1 MYFQHTHPY
10 FLKLIFFSLLV
21 FLATPSIA
29 GLFDKKISTSISYE
43 IIDEELKPVDTLSP
57 LIKNSLLSLEAGL
70 RGTKNKTIKKSLG
83 VNLVGKD
90 IYAMQESIK
99 NLQVTNV
106 LLDSIPSSPT
116 EPLSGYMSFG
126 DEVGRLLQIGFVVLA
141 TESDVTVISLN
152 PIFFGAP
159 TVELFIVPEDKLDAT
174 TVNAEKN
181 YIDLYHNISSNSI
194 NPRSYPGGKKKY
206 YIAAFFKSMVPPGV
220 IVTLK
225 TDRNKDGLQGD
236 TRDNKFKMYDDSWI
250 VAVREIETD
259 LLTSSLWAKVTLKA
273 DSQLYENSS
282 GEEYLVGLFNVGK
295 HE

>member
-10 FLKLIFFSLLV
+10 FLKLIFFFSLV

-106 LLDSIPSSPT
+106 LLDSIPSSNT
-116 EPLSGYMSFG
+116 
-126 DEVGRLLQIGFVVLA
+126 FV
-141 TESDVTVISLN
+141 N
-152 PIFFGAP
+152 
-159 TVELFIVPEDKLDAT
+159 
-174 TVNAEKN
+174 
-181 YIDLYHNISSNSI
+181 
-194 NPRSYPGGKKKY
+194 
-206 YIAAFFKSMVPPGV
+206 
-220 IVTLK
+220 
-225 TDRNKDGLQGD
+225 
-236 TRDNKFKMYDDSWI
+236 
-250 VAVREIETD
+250 
-259 LLTSSLWAKVTLKA
+259 
-273 DSQLYENSS
+273 
-282 GEEYLVGLFNVGK
+282 
-295 HE
+295 